1 MKIIPPPLSTN
12 PEDYE
17 LPPMDLPPLWKYAI
31 DERGRIY
38 YYHVKIRIPQWKPP
52 IKLEP
57 LAPQPLPKSKY
68 RVFYVLYLSCGIE
81 G

>member
-12 PEDYE
+12 PNDYE
-17 LPPMDLPPLWKYAI
+17 LPPMDLPPMWKFAI

-52 IKLEP
+52 IKI
-57 LAPQPLPKSKY
+57 QPLTDPNNDDDDGKTH
-68 RVFYVLYLSCGIE
+68 L
-81 G
+81 